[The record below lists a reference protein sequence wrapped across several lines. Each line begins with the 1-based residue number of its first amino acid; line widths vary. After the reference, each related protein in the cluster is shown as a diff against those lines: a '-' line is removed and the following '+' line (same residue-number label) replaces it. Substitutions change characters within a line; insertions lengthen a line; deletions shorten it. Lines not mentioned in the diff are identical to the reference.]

1 MTLRRLSLLLLL
13 FALAPGIAR
22 AQTRIGGCTTISAP
36 GPYVLTK
43 NITAST
49 SDLTVVG
56 PGNNPYSACIV
67 IAADFV
73 TLDLAGYT
81 ITGPGAV
88 GFAPNYAITNFT
100 VDVARQGI
108 EVRSGTVTNFS
119 GAGIWL
125 IGSGHTVEHV
135 RAIRNVGSGM
145 ILQGGTVTGNRV
157 VGNTANGNSGGGIS
171 VACPAVVLE
180 NVATG
185 NSGGDIVSSGSGC
198 TMAENSPAP

>member
-1 MTLRRLSLLLLL
+1 MTLRRLTLVLFLLG
-13 FALAPGIAR
+13 LAPGIAK
-22 AQTRIGGCTTISAP
+22 AQTKIGGCTTISAP

-43 NITAST
+43 NITASI

-56 PGNNPYSACIV
+56 PSNNPYSTCIV
-67 IAADFV
+67 VAADFV

-81 ITGPGAV
+81 IAGPGVAPP
-88 GFAPNYAITNFT
+88 APNYGITG
-100 VDVARQGI
+100 DVVHQGI
-108 EVRSGTVTNFS
+108 EVRSGAVTNFS

-125 IGSGHTVEHV
+125 VGSGNTVEHV
-135 RAIRNVGSGM
+135 RAIGNLGSGM
-145 ILQGGTVTGNRV
+145 VIQGGTVTGNRV
-157 VGNTANGNSGGGIS
+157 VGNTANSNGGFGIS

-185 NSGGDIVSSGSGC
+185 NSGGDIISSGSGC